1 MTRKLKILTI
11 LGARPQFIK
20 AATVS
25 RAIREYNAKNSYSIK
40 EIIVHTGQHYDANMS
55 DVFFEEMDIPRPDYR
70 LECGGLGHGA
80 MTGRMLEKI
89 EDILDVEKP
98 DWVLVYGDTNSTLA
112 GALASSKMHIPV
124 AHVEAG
130 LRSFNMAMP
139 EEINRILT
147 DRVSNYLFCP
157 TVTAVKN
164 LRTEGFPFNSSSGNE
179 QKILN
184 VGDVMYD
191 ATLFY
196 QKKAKE
202 TVRLEKW
209 GLVENGYALCTIH
222 RAENTDDPNRLQSI
236 IKALTTINK
245 SLPIILPLHPRTKK
259 IISESSF
266 ANLLTFLNVIDPISY
281 IETQRLE
288 MSAKVILTDSG
299 GMQKEAF
306 FHKVPCITLRDETEW
321 VETVESGWNRV
332 TGASENNIL
341 DSFENYSIPKKYL
354 NFYGDGQSATKILQ
368 TLLNEY

>member
-1 MTRKLKILTI
+1 MKILTI

-20 AATVS
+20 AATFS
-25 RAIREYNAKNSYSIK
+25 RIIKKFNAAETSFIREV
-40 EIIVHTGQHYDANMS
+40 IVHTGQHYDTNMS
-55 DVFFEEMDIPRPDYR
+55 DIFFEEMDIPRPDYK

-89 EDILDVEKP
+89 EKIIEEEKP

-112 GALASSKMHIPV
+112 GALAASKLHIPV

-157 TVTAVKN
+157 TETALKN
-164 LRTEGFPFNSSSGNE
+164 LAQEGFPFPTKRKSKQE
-179 QKILN
+179 ILN
-184 VGDVMYD
+184 VGDVMFD

-202 TVRLEKW
+202 TVNLEQW
-209 GLVENGYALCTIH
+209 GLTEKDYTLCTVH
-222 RAENTDDPNRLQSI
+222 RAENSDDPNRLRSI
-236 IKALTTINK
+236 FHALNTINK
-245 SLPIILPLHPRTKK
+245 TLPVILPLHPKTRK
-259 IISESSF
+259 IISQSSF
-266 ANLLTFLNVIDPISY
+266 AHLLSTLKVIDPVSY
-281 IETQRLE
+281 IEIQRLV
-288 MSAKVILTDSG
+288 MGAKLILTDSG
-299 GMQKEAF
+299 GIQKEAF

-332 TGASENNIL
+332 TGASETGIL
-341 DSFENYSIPKKYL
+341 DSFENYSIPEKHL
-354 NFYGDGQSATKILQ
+354 NFYGDGQSASKILK
-368 TLLNEY
+368 TLLKEY